1 MEINY
6 GDIIKNIFERK
17 RQNNQSNENNINIP
31 FIATQD
37 NTNESISKIEKNN
50 NNLNQIPK
58 EDNSK
63 RILTEINLDS
73 NISKF
78 NKKNQ
83 NTCKE
88 KILHKKNKNYSLN
101 LDNQKLN
108 NFKQLNEETK
118 NNNKKKIEAL
128 KELYEDNFKF
138 NFEPNMI
145 KSYDK
150 NNITTPASSREKK
163 KKKSPKKK
171 EKDYFFKKFEK
182 YNTENLF
189 YQAMKNYSQCKPA
202 NKNFLDRMNFY
213 SIKNQTKNDIV
224 NLIVKKTTPKIR
236 EIDRI
241 NIFNHLIEDANRR
254 VEAKNRVIL
263 VNQNQKINNAL
274 YEKKKKKKKKFDEEK
289 FLSKYNEE
297 VIHKLNQRERNLDLL
312 RKQKIEE
319 EKKKEEKLLKEME
332 KRRVKVSKKKI
343 EEISNR
349 MYNEAVASLVKKEM
363 IKSKS
368 YNENFISNRNEKFN
382 YEKNFNNKINDNDND
397 NIKKNNIFF
406 SDRINLNY
414 NPDKDFREN
423 KNYHKNQKKKNK
435 SVNNSFKH
443 THNQSF
449 GMTKE
454 KYSNFQNA
462 EKIIDDFFKQH
473 N

>member
-1 MEINY
+1 
-6 GDIIKNIFERK
+6 
-17 RQNNQSNENNINIP
+17 
-31 FIATQD
+31 
-37 NTNESISKIEKNN
+37 
-50 NNLNQIPK
+50 
-58 EDNSK
+58 
-63 RILTEINLDS
+63 
-73 NISKF
+73 
-78 NKKNQ
+78 
-83 NTCKE
+83 
-88 KILHKKNKNYSLN
+88 
-101 LDNQKLN
+101 
-108 NFKQLNEETK
+108 
-118 NNNKKKIEAL
+118 
-128 KELYEDNFKF
+128 
-138 NFEPNMI
+138 
-145 KSYDK
+145 
-150 NNITTPASSREKK
+150 
-163 KKKSPKKK
+163 
-171 EKDYFFKKFEK
+171 
-182 YNTENLF
+182 
-189 YQAMKNYSQCKPA
+189 MKNYSHCKPE

-224 NLIVKKTTPKIR
+224 NLIVKKSIPKIK

-241 NIFNHLIEDANRR
+241 NVFNHLIEDANRR
-254 VEAKNRVIL
+254 VEAKNRIIL
-263 VNQNQKINNAL
+263 VNENRKIKDALVQKK
-274 YEKKKKKKKKFDEEK
+274 EKKKKKFDEEK

-423 KNYHKNQKKKNK
+423 KNYHKNQKKKIK
-435 SVNNSFKH
+435 V
-443 THNQSF
+443 
-449 GMTKE
+449 
-454 KYSNFQNA
+454 
-462 EKIIDDFFKQH
+462 
-473 N
+473 

>member
-128 KELYEDNFKF
+128 KELYEDNFKL

-171 EKDYFFKKFEK
+171 RKRLFF
-182 YNTENLF
+182 
-189 YQAMKNYSQCKPA
+189 
-202 NKNFLDRMNFY
+202 
-213 SIKNQTKNDIV
+213 
-224 NLIVKKTTPKIR
+224 
-236 EIDRI
+236 
-241 NIFNHLIEDANRR
+241 
-254 VEAKNRVIL
+254 
-263 VNQNQKINNAL
+263 
-274 YEKKKKKKKKFDEEK
+274 
-289 FLSKYNEE
+289 
-297 VIHKLNQRERNLDLL
+297 
-312 RKQKIEE
+312 
-319 EKKKEEKLLKEME
+319 
-332 KRRVKVSKKKI
+332 
-343 EEISNR
+343 
-349 MYNEAVASLVKKEM
+349 
-363 IKSKS
+363 
-368 YNENFISNRNEKFN
+368 
-382 YEKNFNNKINDNDND
+382 
-397 NIKKNNIFF
+397 
-406 SDRINLNY
+406 
-414 NPDKDFREN
+414 
-423 KNYHKNQKKKNK
+423 
-435 SVNNSFKH
+435 
-443 THNQSF
+443 
-449 GMTKE
+449 
-454 KYSNFQNA
+454 
-462 EKIIDDFFKQH
+462 
-473 N
+473 